1 MVRDDRRVFF
11 ASLLGNIV
19 FQTGNKGYFLGAEI
33 IKELQKQQRAFVSQ
47 TIPPQTVSS
56 SYCVVFFLREKDGSA
71 SASRNVVAL
80 TPLRSLTLSMDTR
93 ELTADT
99 ERVNF

>member
-1 MVRDDRRVFF
+1 
-11 ASLLGNIV
+11 LLGNIV
-19 FQTGNKGYFLGAEI
+19 FQTGNIRCFLGAEI
-33 IKELQKQQRAFVSQ
+33 IKELQKQQRPFVSQ
-47 TIPPQTVSS
+47 TIPPQTGFFFLF
-56 SYCVVFFLREKDGSA
+56 CCFFLREKDGSA